1 MEFVHLHVHS
11 YYSKGWGIPSVEEIV
26 LYAKKMHMDSIALT
40 DTNGLYGLFP
50 FLDAAKEH
58 NIKPILGSQLEHN
71 GKRALALIENKE
83 GYENLSWIIS
93 SIHIMPQFDLTEA
106 LKQRSKG
113 LIIISDQPSL
123 LMPLKERRSDGIF
136 FEVSLGHSPHKAYKT
151 AKALGI
157 PPIATTRACMIHPS
171 EYFLHK
177 VLRAI
182 ILNKK
187 IDRLNPSETA
197 SPKDFLAHPSIVFR
211 ELSAFPDAIQITKKI
226 ALTLN
231 TQWDFVPVLPHLE
244 GISKEEAFWILLKK
258 TLEGSIQRY
267 GGPELS
273 PLARALYELSV
284 IEEKGY
290 ASYFLLVEDI
300 AKRSGYTCGRGS
312 AAASIVSYALGLT
325 QVDPLSHGLMFERFL
340 NPKRKDPPDIDIDF
354 PWDERA
360 QILKYVFE
368 RYGREKVALVAN
380 QNHFKIRAA
389 VRAVARVFGLPEE
402 EIKELIQRIEISG
415 TQGIQSLSQEPRWEA
430 IVKIATRL
438 NNHFYHL
445 STHCGGLVIVPDS
458 IKRYCPVEISPKGFQ
473 VLQWEKDGVEASG
486 LVKIDILGNRSLSV
500 IRDTLKA
507 IIQNHGM
514 LEEAEGLYK
523 SLNPLTD
530 PKTLKIFY
538 NANTMGIFY
547 FESPATRRVLT
558 QVSHGLSFEE
568 YIKKDPFKLNVIVT
582 SIIRPASNK
591 SIKAWIERLHGAP
604 WEYPHPLMEPV
615 LKETLGIMVFQE
627 QLSQA
632 AMYLAGFD
640 AKEADELRKVVSK
653 KHKEKKLRDFYERF
667 CEGANQRGVGKNTIT
682 EIWNMMMGFDGYSFC
697 KPHSASY
704 TMVAYKS
711 AYLKAHY
718 PAEFMAAVISNRG
731 GYYSTFAYISEA
743 KRMGLEILKPD
754 INKSQIQYTG
764 FKNKIQMGFMEIKDL
779 RKETIEVIVEE
790 RNKNGPF
797 ESLDEFIK
805 RMKRYITWN
814 ELRLLIRSGC
824 FNSISNGISLNEM
837 ILKSILSFQTRK
849 KNNIFQE
856 PPHLPHNP
864 KHYELTKIAKIEI
877 ETFGFPVSI
886 HPIKLYFTKP
896 NPYFIKAK
904 DLKFQIGKEITI
916 IGWWISEKY
925 IHTVHKE
932 EMVFITFEDET
943 GLFEVVVF
951 PDIYKRYSQ
960 ILFYTPYPYII
971 RGKVEEEKGAISVEL
986 RHIGIIKKV
995 SLNHN

>member
-26 LYAKKMHMDSIALT
+26 LQAKEMGLDSIALT

-50 FLDAAKEH
+50 FLEAAKEH
-58 NIKPILGSQLEHN
+58 NIRPLLGSELRHN
-71 GKRALALIENKE
+71 EKRALALIKDKE

-93 SIHIMPQFDLTEA
+93 SIHTMPGFDLAQA
-106 LKQRSKG
+106 LMERSKG
-113 LIIISDQPSL
+113 LIIISDQPSI

-136 FEVSLGHSPHKAYKT
+136 FEVSPGHFPHNAYKT
-151 AKALGI
+151 AKALRI
-157 PPIATTRACMIHPS
+157 PPVATTRACMLHPS
-171 EYFLHK
+171 EYPLHK

-187 IDRLNPSETA
+187 IDRVSPSEMA
-197 SPKDFLAHPSIVFR
+197 SSKDFLAHPSVVLR
-211 ELSAFPDAIQITKKI
+211 ELSAFLDAIETAKKI
-226 ALTLN
+226 SHMLN
-231 TQWDFVPVLPHLE
+231 THWDFVPVLPQLE
-244 GISKEEAFWILLKK
+244 GISQEEAFWILFKK
-258 TLEGSIQRY
+258 TIEGCLERY
-267 GGPELS
+267 GDPKLY

-284 IEEKGY
+284 INEKGY
-290 ASYFLLVEDI
+290 APYFLLVKDI

-325 QVDPLSHGLMFERFL
+325 QVEPLSHGLMFERFL

-354 PWDERA
+354 PWDERDG
-360 QILKYVFE
+360 ILRYVFE
-368 RYGREKVALVAN
+368 RYGMEKVALVAN

-389 VRAVARVFGLPEE
+389 IRAVARVLGLPEE
-402 EIKELIQRIEISG
+402 EIKELIQRIE
-415 TQGIQSLSQEPRWEA
+415 TLGIQGLQSLLEEPRWEE
-430 IVKIATRL
+430 ILKIAKRL
-438 NNHFYHL
+438 NEHFYHL
-445 STHCGGLVIVPDS
+445 STHCGGVVIVPDH
-458 IKRYCPVEISPKGFQ
+458 IKKYCPVEISPKGYQ

-486 LVKIDILGNRSLSV
+486 LVKIDLLGNRSLGV
-500 IRDTLKA
+500 VRDTLKA
-507 IIQNHGM
+507 IIQNYSIP
-514 LEEAEGLYK
+514 EETEALYR

-558 QVSHGLSFEE
+558 QVSHGLSFQE

-604 WEYPHPLMEPV
+604 WDYPHPLMEPV

-627 QLSQA
+627 QLSQT

-653 KHKEKKLRDFYERF
+653 KHKEKKLKDFYQRF
-667 CEGANQRGVGKNTIT
+667 LEGASQRGVDKNTIT
-682 EIWNMMMGFDGYSFC
+682 EVWNMMMGFEGYSFC

-704 TMVAYKS
+704 TMLAYKS

-718 PAEFMAAVISNRG
+718 PAEFMASVISNRG
-731 GYYSTFAYISEA
+731 GYYTTFAYISEA
-743 KRMGLEILKPD
+743 KRIGLEILKPD
-754 INKSQIQYTG
+754 INKSQIHYSG
-764 FKNKIQMGFMEIKDL
+764 IKDKIQMGFMEIWNLKTEIME
-779 RKETIEVIVEE
+779 KIITE
-790 RNKNGPF
+790 RNRNGF
-797 ESLDEFIK
+797 FKSLEEFIT
-805 RMKRYITWN
+805 RMKKEITWDQ
-814 ELRLLIRSGC
+814 LRLLIRAGC
-824 FNSISNGISLNEM
+824 FDSISNGMAMNDIM
-837 ILKSILSFQTRK
+837 LKSMLRFQAK
-849 KNNIFQE
+849 KTTNIFQDFS
-856 PPHLPHNP
+856 HLPNIS
-864 KHYELTKIAKIEI
+864 KNYNLTKIAKIEI
-877 ETFGFPVSI
+877 ETFGFPVSV

-904 DLKFQIGKEITI
+904 DLKFHIGQEISI

-925 IHTVHKE
+925 IHTIHKE

-951 PDIYKRYSQ
+951 PDVYKRYSQ
-960 ILFYTPYPYII
+960 ILFCTPYPYII
-971 RGKVEEEKGAISVEL
+971 KGKVEEEKGAICLEL
-986 RHIGIIKKV
+986 RHIGIIKGI
-995 SLNHN
+995 H